1 MSEHYRR
8 EFDLWLEAF
17 KQGDLFQEIVE
28 GFDHDWSLIYKELHR
43 IFKRNVWN
51 QMLEQRARE
60 RDQYNECASIPRSRK
75 ARDIQDMFHRF
86 ETQNSL
92 THLGKVNELIP

>member
-1 MSEHYRR
+1 MN
-8 EFDLWLEAF
+8 DDVI
-17 KQGDLFQEIVE
+17 GEI
-28 GFDHDWSLIYKELHR
+28 
-43 IFKRNVWN
+43 
-51 QMLEQRARE
+51 
-60 RDQYNECASIPRSRK
+60 

>member
-1 MSEHYRR
+1 MKFGIMCWNR
-8 EFDLWLEAF
+8 EQENGTNIMNVLVFQDLE
-17 KQGDLFQEIVE
+17 
-28 GFDHDWSLIYKELHR
+28 
-43 IFKRNVWN
+43 
-51 QMLEQRARE
+51 
-60 RDQYNECASIPRSRK
+60 K